1 MAAHPWPAM
10 LEESSKWGTVNAVFS
25 LLAAQPVLYLFLVLG
40 IGMAFGHVKVKGISL
55 GAAAVLFSAIAV
67 TAWALA
73 DGYELLVPHDVG
85 IMGLALFAF
94 AIGITSGPS
103 FFHVMRTS
111 GGIVSVMVAVFLLAA
126 LVAVATGR
134 ALGMESALIAGT
146 FAGAITNTPALA
158 AAGAASGDPGTATV
172 GYSISYLFGV
182 LGMLGFAMLAL
193 SHGKNDT
200 DAPSPIINRTV
211 RIERE
216 DRPSLFEVHQEVG
229 DKVQFSRLRRG
240 EDGPIT
246 HPRPTDRIQRDD
258 LLTVVGPEEDVRRTI
273 EKLGHISSHSLMTD
287 RRYLD
292 FRRVTVSNP
301 KLAGRTLEELG
312 LEEMFGATV
321 SRVRRGD
328 VDVVGEPGLTLLLGD
343 RARIVAPTSKMEAV
357 TKFFGDSARGLSD
370 INPVALGFG
379 MALGL
384 FLGQVA
390 IPMPGGSTFSIGSAA
405 GTLIVGLVMGR
416 VGRIGGVTTA
426 LPHTACA
433 VLSELGLLVF
443 LAYAGANAGTQI
455 AAAFSSGAW
464 IDIFLVGFATTMT
477 VGLGLYLAMRH
488 LFHMGGTRLSGLLGG
503 AQTQPAVLAFCSGRT
518 NGDPR
523 VALGYAMVYPVAM
536 IAKILIAQVLG
547 GV

>member
-1 MAAHPWPAM
+1 M
-10 LEESSKWGTVNAVFS
+10 LVVSSKRGTVNAVFE
-25 LLAAQPVLYLFLVLG
+25 LLAGQPVLYLFLVLG
-40 IGMAFGHVKVKGISL
+40 IGMAFGHVKVKGVSL
-55 GAAAVLFSAIAV
+55 GAAAVLFSAIAI

-73 DGYELLVPHDVG
+73 NGHELAVPHDIG

-94 AIGITSGPS
+94 AIGITSGPN

-111 GGIVSVMVAVFLLAA
+111 GGVVALMVVVFIAGAGVAVG
-126 LVAVATGR
+126 TGR
-134 ALGMESALIAGT
+134 AFGMEPAMIAGT

-158 AAGAASGDPGTATV
+158 AAGSASGDPALATV
-172 GYSISYLFGV
+172 GYSISYLYGV

-193 SHGKNDT
+193 GYGKNDT

-211 RIERE
+211 RIERD
-216 DRPSLFEVHQEVG
+216 DRPSLLEVHQVLGE
-229 DKVQFSRLRRG
+229 KVQFSRLRRG

-246 HPRPTDRIQRDD
+246 HPRTTDRIHRDD
-258 LLTVVGPEEDVRRTI
+258 LLTVVGPDDDVRRAV
-273 EKLGHISSHSLMTD
+273 EYLGHISSHSLMTD

-301 KLAGRTLEELG
+301 KLAGRTVAELE
-312 LEEMFGATV
+312 LEDKFGATV

-328 VDVVGEPGLTLLLGD
+328 VDMVGEPGLTLLLGD

-357 TKFFGDSARGLSD
+357 SKFFGDSARGLSD

-384 FLGQVA
+384 FLGQIV
-390 IPMPGGSTFSIGSAA
+390 IPIPGGGTFSIGSAA
-405 GTLIVGLVMGR
+405 GTLLVGLVMGR
-416 VGRIGGVTTA
+416 VGRIGRVTTA
-426 LPHTACA
+426 LPQTACA

-455 AAAFSSGAW
+455 SAAFSSGAW
-464 IDIFLVGFATTMT
+464 IDIFVVGFATTT
-477 VGLGLYLAMRH
+477 TIGLGLYLGMRY
-488 LFHMGGTRLSGLLGG
+488 LFRMGGTRLSGLLGG
-503 AQTQPAVLAFCSGRT
+503 AQTQPAVLAFCNGRT

-547 GV
+547 GL